1 MMHKHPP
8 SSLLRASVTALTLY
22 GLACAQAAVQEEHA
36 ERKYAVHAEP
46 NQSLREALN
55 AATPILING
64 KRFHGYTRWYVRWQF
79 QWAPDPQ
86 GGCRITQVNT
96 RLTTEVQ
103 LPDLRRATEA
113 QQARFS
119 RYLPALSHHEQGH
132 VQVGRDA
139 AQAIDRGIADLPAA
153 SDCAT
158 LERNANT
165 LGQALLQEYVER
177 EKQFDVTTGHGATQ
191 GARLDD

>member
-1 MMHKHPP
+1 M
-8 SSLLRASVTALTLY
+8 
-22 GLACAQAAVQEEHA
+22 QEEHA
-36 ERKYAVHAEP
+36 ERKYAVQAEP

-86 GGCRITQVNT
+86 GRCRITQVNT

-103 LPDLRRATEA
+103 LPDLRRGTEA
-113 QQARFS
+113 QQARFD
-119 RYLPALSHHEQGH
+119 RYLPALSQHEQGH

-139 AQAIDRGIADLPAA
+139 AQAIDRAIADMPAA

-165 LGQALLQEYVER
+165 LGQALLQEHIER

>member
-1 MMHKHPP
+1 MHKYPP
-8 SSLLRASVTALTLY
+8 SSLLRAAATALALY
-22 GLACAQAAVQEEHA
+22 GWACAHAAVQEEHA
-36 ERKYAVHAEP
+36 ERKYPVHAEP

-55 AATPILING
+55 AATPILVNG

-86 GGCRITQVNT
+86 GRCRITKVNT

-103 LPDLRRATEA
+103 LPDLRRGTEA
-113 QQARFS
+113 QQARFD
-119 RYLPALSHHEQGH
+119 RYLPALSQHEQGH

-139 AQAIDRGIADLPAA
+139 AQTIDRAIADMPAA
-153 SDCAT
+153 ADCAT

-165 LGQALLQEYVER
+165 LGQALLQEHVER

-191 GARLDD
+191 GALLD

>member
-1 MMHKHPP
+1 MMHKHPR
-8 SSLLRASVTALTLY
+8 SSLLRASVTALALY

-55 AATPILING
+55 AATLILVNG

-86 GGCRITQVNT
+86 GRCRITQVKT

-103 LPDLRRATEA
+103 LPDLRRGTEA
-113 QQARFS
+113 QQARFD
-119 RYLPALSHHEQGH
+119 RYLPALSQHEQGH

-139 AQAIDRGIADLPAA
+139 AQAIDRAIADMPAA

-158 LERNANT
+158 LERNANI
-165 LGQALLQEYVER
+165 LGQALLQEHVER

-191 GARLDD
+191 GALLD

>member
-1 MMHKHPP
+1 MHKYPP
-8 SSLLRASVTALTLY
+8 SSLLRAAATALALY
-22 GLACAQAAVQEEHA
+22 GWACAHAAVQEEHA
-36 ERKYAVHAEP
+36 ERKYPVHAEP

-55 AATPILING
+55 AATPILVNG

-86 GGCRITQVNT
+86 GRCRITKVNT

-103 LPDLRRATEA
+103 LPDLRRGTEA
-113 QQARFS
+113 QQARFD
-119 RYLPALSHHEQGH
+119 RYLPALSQHEQGH

-139 AQAIDRGIADLPAA
+139 AQAIDRAIADMPAA
-153 SDCAT
+153 ADCAT

-165 LGQALLQEYVER
+165 LGQALLQEHVER

-191 GARLDD
+191 GALLD

>member
-1 MMHKHPP
+1 MHKYPP
-8 SSLLRASVTALTLY
+8 SSLLRAAATALALY
-22 GLACAQAAVQEEHA
+22 GWACAHAAVQEEHA
-36 ERKYAVHAEP
+36 ERKYPVHAEP

-55 AATPILING
+55 AATPILVNG

-86 GGCRITQVNT
+86 GRCLITKVNT

-103 LPDLRRATEA
+103 LPDLRRGTEA
-113 QQARFS
+113 QQARFD
-119 RYLPALSHHEQGH
+119 RYLPALSQHEQGH

-139 AQAIDRGIADLPAA
+139 AQTIDRAIADMPAA
-153 SDCAT
+153 ADCAT

-165 LGQALLQEYVER
+165 LGQALLQEHVER

-191 GARLDD
+191 GALLD

>member
-1 MMHKHPP
+1 M
-8 SSLLRASVTALTLY
+8 
-22 GLACAQAAVQEEHA
+22 QEEHA
-36 ERKYAVHAEP
+36 ERQYAVHAEP
-46 NQSLREALN
+46 KQSLREALN
-55 AATPILING
+55 AATPILVNG

-103 LPDLRRATEA
+103 LPDLRRGTEA
-113 QQARFS
+113 QQARFD
-119 RYLPALSHHEQGH
+119 RYLSALSQHEQGH

-139 AQAIDRGIADLPAA
+139 AQTIDRAIADMPAA

-158 LERNANT
+158 LERNANI
-165 LGQALLQEYVER
+165 LGQALLQEHVER

-191 GARLDD
+191 GALLD